1 MAARDPAPPARS
13 TTYRVV
19 TAAFGILFS
28 GLAVAVVVAAEL
40 TVGAAIGAAA
50 LGILGIDALV
60 SAYRSTPSLLSKI
73 GPLP

>member
-1 MAARDPAPPARS
+1 MADRDPAPLARS

-28 GLAVAVVVAAEL
+28 GLAVAIVVVAGL
-40 TVGAAIGAAA
+40 TIGAAIAAAA
-50 LGILGIDALV
+50 LGFLGVEALV